1 MFRNINLSNLEYVLQ
16 RNLRADRAR
25 ECVFTAIGGTILKIY
40 LLGGNHG
47 GAFVDSIYVPVCP
60 KKFGIRH

>member
-1 MFRNINLSNLEYVLQ
+1 MFRNINLSNLENVLQ
-16 RNLRADRAR
+16 RNLRADGAR